1 MEIRERSFSSFFIFF
16 VFLVFFIFFII
27 QVLGP
32 LTMPTGS
39 IDNLSGLTVLSDNED
54 EISKMPFPYN
64 TIYSVGDR
72 LCHQKE
78 ERSFFINGNQMP
90 FCARCTGIFFGILA
104 GIGFC
109 LFYRI
114 KLDKKFL
121 YFFIIAIIPIGVDG
135 MGQLIGFWE
144 STNIIRL
151 LTGSIVGVLT
161 GIAIAVIIDEF
172 TNIFK
177 NHFEMKS

>member
-16 VFLVFFIFFII
+16 VFLVFFIFFIL

-90 FCARCTGIFFGILA
+90 FCARCTAIWLGLSIGIFLMIF
-104 GIGFC
+104 FE
-109 LFYRI
+109 I
-114 KLDKKFL
+114 KLSEKIFL
-121 YFFIIAIIPIGVDG
+121 MILIGLIPLGIDGV
-135 MGQLIGFWE
+135 GQLIGLWE
-144 STNIIRL
+144 STNLIRF
-151 LTGSIVGVLT
+151 LT
-161 GIAIAVIIDEF
+161 GILTGIVSGIALGVIIDELKDII
-172 TNIFK
+172 TQ
-177 NHFEMKS
+177 KSR